1 MDPIPHNPFQD
12 DELNED
18 PAATPLP
25 VPDPPFM
32 RQRDSIGSE
41 STSPTHS
48 FLNPSNSQNPLAP
61 VLVEDAPNL
70 EPKSEGGSQEFQ
82 KIPANRTRRLL
93 FALTALLV
101 VVLGVVLGVYFGVVR
116 KHHNNTS
123 STAQSSPGSPHST
136 GSPSSP
142 SSGNSDVTYGG
153 DGTVVTTDQGTTFT
167 YSNKFGG
174 YFVVDKK
181 NPFNNNARAQSWS
194 PPLNTSWTWGK
205 DQVLGLVAVYQLF
218 FKKK

>member
-12 DELNED
+12 EEPNAT
-18 PAATPLP
+18 PPATPLP

-32 RQRDSIGSE
+32 RQRDSIASE
-41 STSPTHS
+41 NSSPTQS
-48 FLNPSNSQNPLAP
+48 FLNPSNSQSPLSP
-61 VLVEDAPNL
+61 ILVDAPNL
-70 EPKSEGGSQEFQ
+70 EAKSEGGSQDFE

-93 FALTALLV
+93 FALAALLV

-116 KHHNNTS
+116 KHHSNTS
-123 STAQSSPGSPHST
+123 SAAHSPGSPGSS

-142 SSGNSDVTYGG
+142 NSGNPDIIYGG

-174 YFVVDKK
+174 YFVVDKN

-194 PPLNTSWTWGK
+194 PPLNTSWTWGQ
-205 DQVLGLVAVYQLF
+205 DQVLGLVAVNFISF
-218 FKKK
+218 F